1 MRCIF
6 LSLLGGLLVGGSAF
20 AQEVPRFT
28 ADVSGGFTRP
38 VGTAGRNLD
47 NGWNVGAG
55 AGINFNAWLAAKVD
69 VGYNDMDINSATLN
83 SLGFPGGSFHIF
95 SATLD
100 PVLHLNHR
108 GPVDLYLT
116 GGGGIYHQYQQF
128 TAPTVAFGTVF
139 DPFFGFT
146 TVGVPA
152 NQVLASYSI
161 NKPGFDAGAGI
172 AFGTPYRV
180 KVFAEAK
187 YNRIFLSNGVRTDY
201 IPVSFGFRW

>member
-1 MRCIF
+1 MKGVV
-6 LSLLGGLLVGGSAF
+6 LSLFSGLLVGGLALG
-20 AQEVPRFT
+20 QEVPRFT
-28 ADVSGGFTRP
+28 ADVSGGITEP
-38 VGTAGRNLD
+38 VGTAGRYLD
-47 NGWNVGAG
+47 NGWNVQGG

-69 VGYNDMDINSATLN
+69 VGFNDMGINATTLN
-83 SLGFPGGSFHIF
+83 NLGFPGGNVHIF

-108 GPVDLYLT
+108 GPVDFYLT

-128 TAPTVAFGTVF
+128 TQPTIAFGTVF
-139 DPFFGFT
+139 NPFFGFT
-146 TVGVPA
+146 TVGVPST
-152 NQVLASYSI
+152 QVLSSYSV

-172 AFGTPYRV
+172 AFGTPFRV

-187 YNRIFLSNGVRTDY
+187 YNRIFLSNGFRTDY